1 MVKGKKGR
9 RQGAASKITS
19 VIAILIGI
27 SPILGAFARSGGNMA
42 NFATI
47 VTRAYTGFDM
57 NTRTFN
63 PQNLIEGYAPLA
75 GAVGFKKAMGIL
87 IKRAPLKL

>member
-1 MVKGKKGR
+1 MAKKKGRR

-19 VIAILIGI
+19 AIAILIGI
-27 SPILGAFARSGGNMA
+27 SPILNAFAQSGGNMKS
-42 NFATI
+42 FATI
-47 VTRAYTGFDM
+47 VTRAYTGYD
-57 NTRTFN
+57 NVARTFN

-87 IKRAPLKL
+87 IKRAPLKM